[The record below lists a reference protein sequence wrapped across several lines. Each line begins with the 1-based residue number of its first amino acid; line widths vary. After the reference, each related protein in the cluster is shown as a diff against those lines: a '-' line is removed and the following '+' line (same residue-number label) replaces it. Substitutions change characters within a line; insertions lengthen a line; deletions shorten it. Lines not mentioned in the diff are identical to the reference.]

1 MVDGAQTPCSYLVY
15 LIRLRK
21 VETEDGPVWR
31 VVLEDAHSAQRWGF
45 ADLPSLYRF
54 LDQRTDAALNL
65 ICSHT
70 VHVKAKGKE
79 T

>member
-1 MVDGAQTPCSYLVY
+1 MVDGTQTACSYLVY
-15 LIRLRK
+15 LILLRK
-21 VETEDGPVWR
+21 VETEDGPAWR

-54 LDQRTDAALNL
+54 LDERTDAALDL
-65 ICSHT
+65 ICDHT
-70 VHVKAKGKE
+70 GHIKAKRKE